1 MPMISTFGAG
11 SARGFGMGVGSSYDT
26 FELITSNTS
35 TFTEG
40 NTTHTFPSGIE
51 AGDLLVMMQS
61 NAMQTVD
68 GYGPAIGSLSFGTG
82 FTQAND
88 GSFGNSQYYQS
99 YYQPSQYSVGNLTV
113 SYKVAAGT
121 ESGASIG
128 GFETPSNVRGSPYG
142 TRLVFVFRPSFTH
155 SSSVTVDFINVRN
168 TTGGSTVASHT
179 ISVSR
184 TPSASLPSCGVV
196 FFSSP
201 GSSKT
206 ASLSGGLSTFDS
218 SSSTSS
224 GSFIHQSIFRGGF
237 VCLKGTSEITATGPA
252 NTTAVDQV
260 QIYTFTLS

>member
-1 MPMISTFGAG
+1 MPMLATFGAG
-11 SARGFGMGVGSSYDT
+11 SARAFGFGAVSSYDT

-40 NTTHTFPSGIE
+40 HTTHTFPSGIE

-61 NAMQTVD
+61 NAMETNS
-68 GYGPAIGSLSFGTG
+68 GYGPSNSLSYGTG
-82 FTQAND
+82 FTQAN
-88 GSFGNSQYYQS
+88 GPQFQS
-99 YYQPSQYSVGNLTV
+99 YYQPYSDYSVGNLTV

-224 GSFIHQSIFRGGF
+224 GSYIHQSIFRGAF
-237 VCLKGTSEITATGPA
+237 VCRKGTSQITATGPA
-252 NTTAVDQV
+252 STTAVDGI